1 MSKLL
6 KYKFSIIIALAITYL
21 SLFKTPKMDL
31 NIAFIDNFDKLLH
44 LVMYAAL
51 TYSIIK
57 ESKIKDKF
65 LTKYFYIFSISTIFG
80 GAMEILQNYFP
91 PRTAS
96 WGDFIADAI
105 GSALPLVIITF
116 LRIYDYGHKQN
127 GKADGTEPN

>member
-21 SLFKTPKMDL
+21 SLFKPPKIDL
-31 NIAFIDNFDKLLH
+31 SIAYIENIDKLVH
-44 LVMYAAL
+44 LLMYAAL

-65 LTKYFYIFSISTIFG
+65 LTKYFCIFSISTIFG

-105 GSALPLVIITF
+105 GSALPLVIIT
-116 LRIYDYGHKQN
+116 LLWIYDYGHKQN
-127 GKADGTEPN
+127 GKADGIEPY

>member
-21 SLFKTPKMDL
+21 SLFKPPKIDL
-31 NIAFIDNFDKLLH
+31 SIAYIENIDKLAH
-44 LVMYAAL
+44 LIMYAAL

-65 LTKYFYIFSISTIFG
+65 LTKYFCIFSISTIFG

-127 GKADGTEPN
+127 GKADGIEPY